1 MFAKSPI
8 TKTMYASLFLVSL
21 TCGAA
26 AQHAHGSGAGA
37 MSQKPELSA
46 PLHQGDAAEIAHIL
60 MAQFDRPD
68 ARLSVAP
75 VAVAGEWAVA
85 GWAQQ
90 AAGGRA
96 LLRKGAKGWEIWLC
110 SGASLKQV
118 AGLAG
123 SGVPHPDAE
132 KIAAALEHDE
142 AVLGAAR
149 IAQFDSFQGT
159 ILIGA
164 GGQHGHPGAHGGA
177 HGGGHGGGDAP
188 AHGHGAADGK
198 H

>member
-46 PLHQGDAAEIAHIL
+46 PLHQGDAAEITHIL

-68 ARLSVAP
+68 ARLAVAP
-75 VAVAGEWAVA
+75 VAVSGVWAVA

-123 SGVPHPDAE
+123 SGVPHADAE
-132 KIAAALEHDE
+132 KIVAALDHDE

-149 IAQFDSFQGT
+149 IALFDSFQGT
-159 ILIGA
+159 IRIGA
-164 GGQHGHPGAHGGA
+164 DGQHGHHGNHNAGAGGGA
-177 HGGGHGGGDAP
+177 AP
-188 AHGHGAADGK
+188 AHGHGATHGK